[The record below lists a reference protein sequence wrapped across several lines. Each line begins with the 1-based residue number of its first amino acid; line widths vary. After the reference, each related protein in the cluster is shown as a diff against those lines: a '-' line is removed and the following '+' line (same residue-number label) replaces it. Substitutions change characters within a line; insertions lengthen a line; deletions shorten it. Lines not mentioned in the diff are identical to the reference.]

1 MICLPLRKAG
11 RQTIYASGLS
21 TNIGSNLFETLGSS
35 AGSATN
41 EEKERK
47 SLSGY
52 DYDLVVIGG
61 GSGGLA
67 CGKAASEL
75 GAKVALLDAVKPS
88 PQNSTWG
95 LGGTCVNVGCI
106 PKKLMHQ
113 AGLLGGF
120 HSDAKAFCWEFS
132 STEEPKLDWSALVE
146 KIGNYIRSL
155 NFGYVVQLREKN
167 VEYINNLGR
176 VADEH
181 TVDLLPVHDAEM
193 VGETE
198 PVRRITAQNIVIA
211 VGGRPKQ
218 LECPGGELAIT
229 SDDIFWKKDDPGK
242 VLVVGAS
249 YIALECAGFL
259 TSFGRDVT
267 VMARSILLRGFD
279 QDMAQKVGQYMED
292 NGTKF
297 LHGKVPTRLSKTDSG
312 KILVEWDG
320 GSDTFD
326 TVLAAIGRHP
336 DTENLGLESLGV
348 ETSAD
353 TGRILTK
360 EERTSVPSIYAIGD
374 VQEGHLE
381 LTPIAIESGKLLA
394 KRLYGG
400 SKAVMDYRNVCTTIF
415 TPLEYGSCGLSE
427 EDATES
433 FGDEAVDVY
442 HTYFTPLEWTLPEN
456 REYNQC
462 YVKVIVNRSDNDR
475 VVGFHILSPN
485 AGEIAQGFGIG
496 MKLGMRFQDLSEL
509 VGIHPTIAEEL
520 TLLTI
525 TKKSGKTPMKTGC

>member
-1 MICLPLRKAG
+1 
-11 RQTIYASGLS
+11 
-21 TNIGSNLFETLGSS
+21 
-35 AGSATN
+35 
-41 EEKERK
+41 
-47 SLSGY
+47 
-52 DYDLVVIGG
+52 
-61 GSGGLA
+61 
-67 CGKAASEL
+67 
-75 GAKVALLDAVKPS
+75 
-88 PQNSTWG
+88 
-95 LGGTCVNVGCI
+95 
-106 PKKLMHQ
+106 
-113 AGLLGGF
+113 
-120 HSDAKAFCWEFS
+120 
-132 STEEPKLDWSALVE
+132 
-146 KIGNYIRSL
+146 
-155 NFGYVVQLREKN
+155 
-167 VEYINNLGR
+167 
-176 VADEH
+176 
-181 TVDLLPVHDAEM
+181 
-193 VGETE
+193 
-198 PVRRITAQNIVIA
+198 
-211 VGGRPKQ
+211 
-218 LECPGGELAIT
+218 
-229 SDDIFWKKDDPGK
+229 
-242 VLVVGAS
+242 
-249 YIALECAGFL
+249 
-259 TSFGRDVT
+259 
-267 VMARSILLRGFD
+267 
-279 QDMAQKVGQYMED
+279 MED
-292 NGTKF
+292 HGTKF

-485 AGEIAQGFGIG
+485 AGEVSCCLNFYLKYFVVLSGLKIAQGFGIG